1 MEDEL
6 NQLLRALSQR
16 DSGVEGDAST
26 LLGLQE
32 AKKQGKN
39 ILQHPQTPQP
49 VQHKGHHRM
58 SSALSPQADKLCL
71 QELRKPHLEV
81 DIWFALVQPDS
92 HRLQFF
98 LQQGPAETQY
108 LRG

>member
-32 AKKQGKN
+32 AKKQRKN
-39 ILQHPQTPQP
+39 ILQIYSP
-49 VQHKGHHRM
+49 
-58 SSALSPQADKLCL
+58 LSL
-71 QELRKPHLEV
+71 
-81 DIWFALVQPDS
+81 S
-92 HRLQFF
+92 N
-98 LQQGPAETQY
+98 T
-108 LRG
+108 RGSTE

>member
-32 AKKQGKN
+32 AKEQCKN
-39 ILQHPQTPQP
+39 ILQNPEPPQP
-49 VQHKGHHRM
+49 VQHKGQHRV
-58 SSALSPQADKLCL
+58 SSALSRQAVSPTLK
-71 QELRKPHLEV
+71 
-81 DIWFALVQPDS
+81 
-92 HRLQFF
+92 
-98 LQQGPAETQY
+98 
-108 LRG
+108 